1 MVERTHTQAC
11 HLQGSPGEIHILEK
25 RTISRLNTGFS
36 LRVVHTSNLH
46 LHGLHPSSVR
56 ASALHPNDSISGSGA
71 WSYTASVTTAPCAI
85 PAAHLRWSPSC
96 HLSFFVINILSL
108 RLCASSFLF
117 PLFLHMKHLQHAPPP
132 EGDPLTRLPLWE
144 EQSTHLA
151 AG

>member
-1 MVERTHTQAC
+1 MRGFSRKGEHSTEKGRSCSHMVEGTHTQAC

-36 LRVVHTSNLH
+36 LRVVHASNLH

-56 ASALHPNDSISGSGA
+56 ASALHPNGSISGSGA
-71 WSYTASVTTAPCAI
+71 WSYTASVTAAPCAI
-85 PAAHLRWSPSC
+85 PTAHLR
-96 HLSFFVINILSL
+96 
-108 RLCASSFLF
+108 
-117 PLFLHMKHLQHAPPP
+117 KHLQHAPPP